1 MEAEFNTVMELTG
14 ADRAQIKFCDQG
26 YKSRAYIIGEGEIVF
41 KFRRYQDVNY
51 DQEAK
56 NLDYLRT
63 LHLELG
69 LPQVGWQSE
78 SGEYLGLYGVQ
89 GAKLCGA
96 KFEPELVGASLGK
109 AVAVLH
115 SAKPANFKKTAL
127 PAEVAAWQKR
137 YHNARTLMQNYFEQS
152 EIERLDEIMDQD
164 LPHDLATLG
173 EKLVLSHGD
182 LSEGNIILGEQG
194 EVGVID
200 WGDMAYLDEAADFMD
215 IEDNRICDY
224 MLDYYQADEVL
235 RQKVQLRR
243 QVRPIFVF
251 GDCVRKDERNAKR
264 LMRQVREHALG
275 R

>member
-1 MEAEFNTVMELTG
+1 MEAEFKTVMELTG

-41 KFRRYQDVNY
+41 KFRRYQNVNY
-51 DQEAK
+51 DQEVK
-56 NLDYLRT
+56 NLAYLRT

-69 LPQVGWQSE
+69 LPQVGWRSE

-89 GAKLCGA
+89 GNKLCGA
-96 KFEPELVGASLGK
+96 KFEPGLVGASLGK

-182 LSEGNIILGEQG
+182 LSEGNIILSEQG

-264 LMRQVREHALG
+264 LMRQVRERALG